1 MTGSGLPHSFLQ
13 PEAKSDGK
21 STLIALFCVDVT
33 EMNKALIAKISEN
46 DHEIA
51 AVLTKYIN

>member
-1 MTGSGLPHSFLQ
+1 MVSILLQ
-13 PEAKSDGK
+13 
-21 STLIALFCVDVT
+21 LYFVDVT